1 MFRSNLKYNRCR
13 SEKNSAGHLSHS
25 SPKEHPMN
33 ARQAIRINIDSANQ
47 IAQGYLADLN
57 DAELLVRPVPGANHT
72 AWQLGHILASQ
83 HDMVET
89 TCPGSMPA
97 LPAGFAAKYTN
108 DTAKLDAAEAFHPK
122 ATYMNVQEQLHAA
135 TLKALDKLS
144 DADLD
149 RPAPEKFRSFVKTV
163 GELFSMVGTHLLM
176 HAGQWAVVRRK
187 LGRPPQY

>member
-13 SEKNSAGHLSHS
+13 SDESSAGHVSHS

-33 ARQAIRINIDSANQ
+33 ARQAIRINIESANQ
-47 IAQGYLADLN
+47 IALGYLSDLS

-72 AWQLGHILASQ
+72 AWQLGHILSSQ
-83 HDMVET
+83 RDMVET

-97 LPAGFAAKYTN
+97 LPAGFADKYTN
-108 DTAKLDAAEAFHPK
+108 ETAKLDSVEAFHPK

-144 DADLD
+144 NSDFNK
-149 RPAPEKFRSFVKTV
+149 PAPEKFRNFVKTV
-163 GELFSMVGTHLLM
+163 GELFSIQGTHLLM
-176 HAGQWAVVRRK
+176 HAGQWAVTRRK
-187 LGRPPQY
+187 LGRKPLY